1 MPEKRDESFSRKYR
15 LSKSSDFKRVFTKGK
30 RTATPLFVVYSLR
43 NHLPYS
49 RLGIQVKAR
58 IGTAVRRN
66 RIKRIVREVFRR
78 IKDESTEALDL
89 VFIAEKGLREI
100 QFKSFETEFYKIWKK
115 LAR

>member
-1 MPEKRDESFSRKYR
+1 MPEKRDESFSRKHR
-15 LSKSSDFKRVFTKGK
+15 LSKSSDFKRIFTKGK
-30 RTATPLFVVYSLR
+30 RTATPLFVIYSLR

-78 IKDESTEALDL
+78 IKQETPEPVDL
-89 VFIAEKGLREI
+89 VFIAERGLGEI
-100 QFKSFETEFYKIWKK
+100 EFKSFEIEFLKIWKK
-115 LAR
+115 LVR

>member
-1 MPEKRDESFSRKYR
+1 MPEKRDESFSRKHR
-15 LSKSSDFKRVFTKGK
+15 LSKSSDFKRVFGKGK
-30 RTATPLFVVYSLR
+30 RTATPLFVIYSLR

-78 IKDESTEALDL
+78 LKGDPTESLDL
-89 VFIAEKGLREI
+89 VLVAEKALRE
-100 QFKSFETEFYKIWKK
+100 SSYHVFETEFHKVWKK
-115 LAR
+115 LTR

>member
-1 MPEKRDESFSRKYR
+1 MPEKRDGSFSRKYR

-30 RTATPLFVVYSLR
+30 RTATPLFVIYSLR

-78 IKDESTEALDL
+78 IKEESPETLDL

-100 QFKSFETEFYKIWKK
+100 QFRSFEAEFQKVWKK
-115 LAR
+115 LTR